1 VAGRVVIRLDNLDRF
16 RNEAVGLFTR
26 GGGAGDLIVR
36 RWGLRLRSYWQE
48 RFAKLSRGG
57 GEWDRLRP
65 ATEREKERLGSRTP
79 VSILRR
85 FGPMFHSLDAVY
97 SSLPGQLQTRIPDG
111 VEYGIGGPGAYPEGP
126 TIGTV
131 ARYHHDGM
139 GNLPTRRVIDLP
151 PQSLIKQM
159 ATDVLDALSKYTD
172 A

>member
-1 VAGRVVIRLDNLDRF
+1 
-16 RNEAVGLFTR
+16 
-26 GGGAGDLIVR
+26 
-36 RWGLRLRSYWQE
+36 
-48 RFAKLSRGG
+48 
-57 GEWDRLRP
+57 
-65 ATEREKERLGSRTP
+65 
-79 VSILRR
+79 
-85 FGPMFHSLDAVY
+85 MFHSLDAVY

-111 VEYGIGGPGAYPEGP
+111 VEYGIGGPGAYPGGP

-151 PQSLIKQM
+151 PQSLTKQM